1 MGVDVE
7 LNGIPVI
14 ERKVGDPHAGEL
26 AGGLAEDIPLG
37 LDLDAVV
44 ADGVLEVVPRAVSAV
59 EGVVVLGVGV
69 ALVGGDVG
77 DGDGGLAVAG
87 HEVGAGTLVALELK
101 ARPAFGAKT
110 TDIEVGVERAGKGG
124 LDLLPLGRQ
133 GQEEGGE
140 EELHAAFPT
149 YFQNERR
156 KMRGTACAM
165 RDCEW

>member
-1 MGVDVE
+1 MLGVGVDVE

-14 ERKVGDPHAGEL
+14 EGEMGDPHAGEL

-87 HEVGAGTLVALELK
+87 HEVGAGALVALELK
-101 ARPAFGAKT
+101 ARPAGGAET
-110 TDIEVGVERAGKGG
+110 TDIEVGVERAGEGSF
-124 LDLLPLGRQ
+124 DLLPLGGQ

-140 EELHAAFPT
+140 EELHVFVFPDLLP
-149 YFQNERR
+149 E
-156 KMRGTACAM
+156 
-165 RDCEW
+165 